1 MEASSG
7 TTEFLSRVRDILI
20 KPTSIRTYD
29 DVLELKKHLKPMDFV
44 NSLVEPRQ
52 DLARDGLTAMRLHDH
67 DGPIWRSLDTMC
79 MHFELKKYKKGE
91 VLCTCGAPASKYYV
105 VLGGSVNVV
114 EEASNDNLNVRV
126 DDIDDMIDQMEDDR
140 TMVDTVLESFP
151 KAVRDSEC
159 IISYSCGE
167 WHIRRAGCRRQWGAD
182 CR

>member
-1 MEASSG
+1 MSPSKAKHHFNLKKYVYMEASSG

-114 EEASNDNLNVRV
+114 EEAPNDNLRWLHMVRWA
-126 DDIDDMIDQMEDDR
+126 R
-140 TMVDTVLESFP
+140 SLE
-151 KAVRDSEC
+151 
-159 IISYSCGE
+159 
-167 WHIRRAGCRRQWGAD
+167 GA
-182 CR
+182 R